1 MAKERSIL
9 CGDVAGGALPFGEK
23 KPLSLRLWGIGEN
36 VFLRISDI
44 RSQLLKDIP
53 SPFHDL
59 VEIASYV
66 YCADQAVTR
75 GGGGV
80 DNFGDNWRRRLFFR
94 IAVRNPDL
102 WNSSPLKD
110 QLIETLSFLSEDE
123 YYFDFVKLKKQPHAQ
138 THLEF
143 DIDSPEEVI
152 LFSGGLD
159 SLGGAVEEA
168 VTNSRKIVMV
178 THKPTQKLNRRH
190 RKLLELLSSAAA
202 HPPMHIPVTMNKKK
216 SLGREYTQRSRSF
229 LYAALGATVAQMFN
243 LRRIRFYENG
253 IISFNLPLSTQVV
266 GARAT
271 RTTHPQ
277 VINGFA
283 KIFSTLS
290 RKPFSVENPF
300 LWKTK
305 TEVIDDIVKAG
316 CADTIKFATSCTH
329 TWEMTKLRTHC
340 GTCSQ
345 CIDRR
350 FAVLAAGAQEYDPA
364 EAYGVD
370 LLVGERDEG
379 EPKTMLAAY
388 VETANEL
395 TDMNALAFFGRY
407 GEAAR
412 VLKHLNGSPDA
423 AALHI
428 YELHHRHARYITKV
442 IDDAIAQNR
451 SAIRK
456 RQLPPNCLLRLVCDA
471 SGVQAGLENPEP
483 TPICELVDNYFC
495 IKGQCWAIR
504 YNGNEEKI
512 YTPDIGFYHLQILLE
527 NPGTTFSASALD
539 VMVRRMTKNE
549 PCGSVSAGE
558 TPTEEGVSVLG
569 QTDAGPVLDEDA
581 VRAYHT
587 RLNEI
592 EDELGDARANN
603 DLGKTDDLE
612 SEKGWIESELASA
625 KGPGGAIRKLGDD
638 RDKVRIRVGNA
649 IHRALRKIKQ
659 YDKPLADHLQKPIL
673 NLGHTLNYVPRD
685 GLTWSSTPNQTK

>member
-1 MAKERSIL
+1 MANERSIL
-9 CGDVAGGALPFGEK
+9 CGDVTGEALPFDKK
-23 KPLSLRLWGIGEN
+23 KPLSLRLWGPAEN
-36 VFLRISDI
+36 VSLCISDI

-53 SPFHDL
+53 SSFHDL
-59 VEIASYV
+59 VEIATYV
-66 YCADQAVTR
+66 YCADQAITR
-75 GGGGV
+75 GGDGV
-80 DNFGDNWRRRLFFR
+80 DNFGENWRRRMFFR

-123 YYFDFVKLKKQPHAQ
+123 YHFDFVKLEKQPPTQ

-143 DIDSPEEVI
+143 DVDPPEEVM

-159 SLGGAVEEA
+159 SLAGAVEEA

-178 THKPTQKLNRRH
+178 THKPTHKLNRRH
-190 RKLLELLSSAAA
+190 RKLLKLLSSAAT
-202 HPPMHIPVTMNKKK
+202 HKPLHIPVVINKDK

-253 IISFNLPLSTQVV
+253 IISFNLPISAQVV

-283 KIFSTLS
+283 NLFSTLS
-290 RKPFSVENPF
+290 GKPFAVENPF
-300 LWKTK
+300 LWKTR
-305 TEVIDDIVKAG
+305 TEVISDIVKAG

-329 TWEMTKLRTHC
+329 TWKMTKLRTHC

-350 FAVLAAGAQEYDPA
+350 FAVLAADAQQHDPE

-379 EPKTMLAAY
+379 EPKAMMAAY
-388 VETANEL
+388 VETASEVA
-395 TDMNALAFFGRY
+395 DMTALDFFGRY

-412 VLKHLNGSPDA
+412 VLKHLNGSPDTT
-423 AALHI
+423 ALQI
-428 YELHHRHARYITKV
+428 YELHRRHAKYITKV
-442 IDDAIAQNR
+442 VDDAIAQNR

-456 RQLPPNCLLRLVCDA
+456 RQLSPNCLLRLVCDS
-471 SGVQAGLENPEP
+471 SGVQAGSEISDPEP
-483 TPICELVDNYFC
+483 VCELVNNYIC

-504 YNGNEEKI
+504 YDGNQEKI

-527 NPGTTFSASALD
+527 NPGATFSASELD

-549 PCGSVSAGE
+549 LCASVSAVE
-558 TPTEEGVSVLG
+558 TPSNEGASVLG
-569 QTDAGPVLDEDA
+569 QSDAGPVLDEHA
-581 VRAYHT
+581 IRSYRI

-592 EDELGDARANN
+592 KEELIKAKANN
-603 DLGKTDDLE
+603 DLGNIEALE
-612 SEKGWIESELASA
+612 TEKGWIESELTNAR
-625 KGPGGAIRKLGDD
+625 GLGGAIRKLGDD
-638 RDKVRIRVGNA
+638 RNKVRNRVGNA
-649 IHRALRKIKQ
+649 IRRALKKIKQ
-659 YDKPLADHLQKPIL
+659 YDRPLSDHLQKPIL
-673 NLGHTLNYVPRD
+673 NLGHTLSYIPRD
-685 GLTWSSTPNQTK
+685 GLTWSSTPSQNN

>member
-1 MAKERSIL
+1 MANERSIL
-9 CGDVAGGALPFGEK
+9 CGDVTGDALPFDKK
-23 KPLSLRLWGIGEN
+23 KPLSLRLWGRGEN
-36 VFLRISDI
+36 VSLRISDI

-53 SPFHDL
+53 SSFHDL
-59 VEIASYV
+59 VEIATYV
-66 YCADQAVTR
+66 YCADQAITR

-80 DNFGDNWRRRLFFR
+80 DNFGESWRRRMFFR

-110 QLIETLSFLSEDE
+110 QLTETLSFLSEDE
-123 YYFDFVKLKKQPHAQ
+123 YHFDFVKLEKQPLTQ
-138 THLEF
+138 KHLEF
-143 DIDSPEEVI
+143 DVDPPEEVM

-178 THKPTQKLNRRH
+178 THKPTHKLTRRH

-202 HPPMHIPVTMNKKK
+202 HPPLHIPVIINKDK

-229 LYAALGATVAQMFN
+229 LYATLGATVAQIFN
-243 LRRIRFYENG
+243 LQRIRFYENG
-253 IISFNLPLSTQVV
+253 VISFNLPISAQVV

-283 KIFSTLS
+283 NIFSTLS
-290 RKPFSVENPF
+290 GKPFCVENPF

-305 TEVIDDIVKAG
+305 TEVINDIVKAG
-316 CADTIKFATSCTH
+316 CADTIKFSTSCTR
-329 TWEMTKLRTHC
+329 TWQMTKLHTHC

-350 FAVLAAGAQEYDPA
+350 FAVLAAGAQEHDPA

-370 LLVGERDEG
+370 LLVGERNEG

-412 VLKHLNGSPDA
+412 VLKHLNSSPDVT
-423 AALHI
+423 ALQI
-428 YELHHRHARYITKV
+428 YELHRRHAKHITKV
-442 IDDAIAQNR
+442 VEDAIAQNR

-456 RQLPPNCLLRLVCDA
+456 RQLSPSCLLRLVCDS
-471 SGVQAGLENPEP
+471 SGVQAGLENSDP
-483 TPICELVDNYFC
+483 TPISEFVDNYFC
-495 IKGQCWAIR
+495 IKGQYWAIR

-512 YTPDIGFYHLQILLE
+512 YPPVIGFYHLQILLK
-527 NPGTTFSASALD
+527 NPGATFSASELD
-539 VMVRRMTKNE
+539 VMVRRLTKNE
-549 PCGSVSAGE
+549 LCGSVSAGE
-558 TPTEEGVSVLG
+558 TPAEEGVSVLG
-569 QTDAGPVLDEDA
+569 QSDAGAVLDENA
-581 VRAYHT
+581 VHAYRT
-587 RLNEI
+587 RLDEI
-592 EDELGDARANN
+592 KEKLEEARSDN
-603 DLGKTDDLE
+603 DLGKIDHLE
-612 SEKGWIESELASA
+612 FEKGWIESELANA
-625 KGPGGAIRKLGDD
+625 KGIGGVIRKLGDD
-638 RDKVRIRVGNA
+638 RNKVRNRVGNA
-649 IHRALRKIKQ
+649 IRRALKKIKQ
-659 YDKPLADHLQKPIL
+659 YDKPLSNHLQKPIL
-673 NLGHTLNYVPRD
+673 NLGHTLSYVPRE
-685 GLTWSSTPNQTK
+685 GLIWSSTFNQNN